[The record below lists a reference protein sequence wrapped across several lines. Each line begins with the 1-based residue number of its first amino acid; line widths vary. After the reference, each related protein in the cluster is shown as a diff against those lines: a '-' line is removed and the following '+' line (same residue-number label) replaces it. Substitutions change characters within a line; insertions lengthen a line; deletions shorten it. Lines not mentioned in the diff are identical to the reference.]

1 MSVSWSGSWTLWR
14 RCHTGQAHFK
24 SRNPIPKVRM
34 CTEFGKEGTEERVAV
49 AGRNPREL
57 ESQRAGMPTEG
68 FLSPSRVFVA
78 RVRMG
83 SAPSPHPARTR
94 LWAGL
99 RPPRAHPST
108 TALSKMLFYRS
119 IPPAETVFAFFHFA
133 FLFVFGNGWALDLVA
148 PRSQSASQPT
158 TGRKQMPTICWFS
171 PESSPAGT

>member
-68 FLSPSRVFVA
+68 FLSPSRVF
-78 RVRMG
+78 G
-83 SAPSPHPARTR
+83 SSSSDGIRTQPAPSPHPP
-94 LWAGL
+94 L
-99 RPPRAHPST
+99 
-108 TALSKMLFYRS
+108 
-119 IPPAETVFAFFHFA
+119 
-133 FLFVFGNGWALDLVA
+133 GW
-148 PRSQSASQPT
+148 
-158 TGRKQMPTICWFS
+158 
-171 PESSPAGT
+171 SSPAKGSPFNNSSFKDVVLPIDSSSRDGVCLFSLCFSFCLWKWVGFRPGSS